1 MPFWPAT
8 ALYEAEERRAARRH
22 AVNMNHRNYSG
33 SGFVDHLAAVEA
45 GVQFNVYVPKTGTC
59 AVTTRYANASGAAQT
74 MSLYVDGVKV
84 RSAAFAPTANWE
96 TWGDEAETVKLS
108 EGPPHDCLEV
118 RRFRHRP
125 RRPRQPGG

>member
-1 MPFWPAT
+1 
-8 ALYEAEERRAARRH
+8 
-22 AVNMNHRNYSG
+22 MNHKNYSG
-33 SGFVDHLAAVEA
+33 SGFVDHLDAVEA
-45 GVQFNVYVPKTGTC
+45 GVQFNVYVPKTGAY

-108 EGPPHDCLEV
+108 EGPHTIAWKYDASDTGHVVLDSLAVEA
-118 RRFRHRP
+118 
-125 RRPRQPGG
+125 Q